1 MATTKQVA
9 NSEKRKPPAAG
20 KGRPKGAQN
29 KTTTTLKQAILV
41 AAAKHGHDGKG
52 KEGLEGYLT
61 MVAEKDVKSFCSLL
75 GKVLPMTVASDP
87 DNPFEIIS
95 KIELVGVKAK

>member
-1 MATTKQVA
+1 
-9 NSEKRKPPAAG
+9 
-20 KGRPKGAQN
+20 
-29 KTTTTLKQAILV
+29 
-41 AAAKHGHDGKG
+41 
-52 KEGLEGYLT
+52 

>member
-52 KEGLEGYLT
+52 
-61 MVAEKDVKSFCSLL
+61 
-75 GKVLPMTVASDP
+75 
-87 DNPFEIIS
+87 
-95 KIELVGVKAK
+95 